1 MILPILTAPRY
12 LLTFNPAFKS
22 GKNRGGEKGE
32 GKMRKVAGGD
42 AEWQEGGYFPPF
54 SPPPAPTPNPPN
66 K

>member
-32 GKMRKVAGGD
+32 GKNEKGGEMPVLRIQGPALMLARGGD
-42 AEWQEGGYFPPF
+42 VVGRR
-54 SPPPAPTPNPPN
+54 
-66 K
+66 